1 MQAHVAYVV
10 NGGNISRVLER
21 SRGLLQVLQIDC
33 KDASTV
39 QSAYMSE
46 TDVKKSHIGCETVA
60 RSSTCCSG
68 KFDRSILILSV
79 HCQLCATI
87 AKLFLPTRFDSKT
100 AINEY
105 ADTTTS

>member
-1 MQAHVAYVV
+1 MCKHTSYVV

-46 TDVKKSHIGCETVA
+46 TDVKKSHISDARLLPGQALAVQVSLIDLFSFSRFTVSCV
-60 RSSTCCSG
+60 RQSQNYSY
-68 KFDRSILILSV
+68 RLVSIQK
-79 HCQLCATI
+79 QL
-87 AKLFLPTRFDSKT
+87 
-100 AINEY
+100 
-105 ADTTTS
+105 